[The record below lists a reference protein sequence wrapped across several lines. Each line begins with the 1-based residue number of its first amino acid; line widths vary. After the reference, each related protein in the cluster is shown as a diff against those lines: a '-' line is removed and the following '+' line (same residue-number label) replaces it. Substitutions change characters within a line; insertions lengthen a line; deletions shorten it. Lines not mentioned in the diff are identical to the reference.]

1 MTKDGAEKM
10 LNIFG
15 LVKMINTNKDQ
26 FIQKDEV
33 QKFIKKQKS
42 PSVFNEYLQS
52 INDQVNIRE
61 FQEHMGQ
68 IAWEAEEKTGSEA
81 SIEFKKKK
89 YDKEYEKCSL
99 EAINEMRDQAYRF
112 HGHKTKD
119 KETFNVLFG
128 TLMREAIKEGN
139 MYNVYEK
146 LEQIELKEPITMEFI
161 KEYCK
166 QGGYDFQLP
175 KGVTLSSDIDWSNSE
190 DVFYYLSFDES
201 TFADTP
207 REHLPENYDPQ
218 QVFDKGKTLGLG
230 IDEAH
235 EKGYTGKG
243 VSVAIC
249 DWQLKPHK
257 DLNVKEYQCGEY
269 AAQVEEYFHASAV
282 TGILAGQQT
291 GVAPDADVYFFAEY
305 QDRSETGGN
314 DMINA
319 LKSII
324 EKNKTLPE
332 NQRIRVV
339 SISGPIY
346 GEQEEAQ
353 ALIKELTDAGVW
365 VLSSEEFWNDFG
377 YLEKKDPM
385 GDADDF
391 NNYQINHPND
401 DEHPEQGL
409 YVTSGNRT
417 VPDPT
422 NETAYRHDS
431 RASASWAIP
440 VVAGYYALAC
450 QADPSMTPEKFKQLA
465 AETARVQESTTWKN
479 PRDQFEGRT
488 EETVPIK
495 IIDINALLQRIEEE
509 KLQCA
514 E

>member
-1 MTKDGAEKM
+1 M

-33 QKFIKKQKS
+33 QNFIEKQKS

-52 INDQVNIRE
+52 INDQVNVWE

-68 IAWEAEEKTGSEA
+68 IAWEAKEKTGNEA

-146 LEQIELKEPITMEFI
+146 LEQIELKEPITMDFI
-161 KEYCK
+161 KEFCK

-175 KGVTLSSDIDWSNSE
+175 KGVTLSGDIDWSNSE

-207 REHLPENYDPQ
+207 REHLPENYDPK

-249 DWQLKPHK
+249 DWQLKPHN

-269 AAQVEEYFHASAV
+269 AAQVEDYFHASAV

-314 DMINA
+314 DMINT
-319 LKSII
+319 LRSII

-339 SISGPIY
+339 SISGSIY

-353 ALIKELTDAGVW
+353 ALVKELTDSGVW
-365 VLSSEEFWNDFG
+365 VFSAEEFWADEQGFG

-385 GDADDF
+385 GNPDDF
-391 NNYQINHPND
+391 SNYQVNRGHFKKEDGSYREP
-401 DEHPEQGL
+401 L

-417 VPDPT
+417 IPDPT
-422 NETAYRHDS
+422 NESAYRHDS

-440 VVAGYYALAC
+440 VVAGLAC

-465 AETARVQESTTWKN
+465 SETARIQESTLFN
-479 PRDQFEGRT
+479 NLDVPSEGRT

>member
-1 MTKDGAEKM
+1 
-10 LNIFG
+10 
-15 LVKMINTNKDQ
+15 
-26 FIQKDEV
+26 
-33 QKFIKKQKS
+33 
-42 PSVFNEYLQS
+42 
-52 INDQVNIRE
+52 
-61 FQEHMGQ
+61 
-68 IAWEAEEKTGSEA
+68 
-81 SIEFKKKK
+81 
-89 YDKEYEKCSL
+89 
-99 EAINEMRDQAYRF
+99 
-112 HGHKTKD
+112 
-119 KETFNVLFG
+119 
-128 TLMREAIKEGN
+128 
-139 MYNVYEK
+139 
-146 LEQIELKEPITMEFI
+146 
-161 KEYCK
+161 
-166 QGGYDFQLP
+166 
-175 KGVTLSSDIDWSNSE
+175 LSGDIDWSNSE

-218 QVFDKGKTLGLG
+218 QVFDKGKSLGLG

-235 EKGYTGKG
+235 KKGYTGKG

-249 DWQLKPHK
+249 DWQLKPHN

-269 AAQVEEYFHASAV
+269 AAKINEYFHASAV
-282 TGILAGQQT
+282 AGILAGQQT
-291 GVAPDADVYFFAEY
+291 GIAPDADVYFFAEK

-314 DMINA
+314 DMINT
-319 LKSII
+319 LRSII

-353 ALIKELTDAGVW
+353 ALVKELTDSGVW
-365 VLSSEEFWNDFG
+365 VLHSDEFWNDFG

-385 GDADDF
+385 GDANDF
-391 NNYQINHPND
+391 NNYQINRGDWN
-401 DEHPEQGL
+401 ENAL
-409 YVTSGNRT
+409 YVNSGNRT

-450 QADPSMTPEKFKQLA
+450 QADPSMTPERFKQLA
-465 AETARVQESTTWKN
+465 YETAHVQESTRMIN
-479 PRDQFEGRT
+479 VDAPYEGRT

-495 IIDINALLQRIEEE
+495 IIDINALLQAIENE
-509 KLQCA
+509 KAQKA

>member
-1 MTKDGAEKM
+1 M

-26 FIQKDEV
+26 SIQKDEV
-33 QKFIKKQKS
+33 QNFIKKQKS

-52 INDQVNIRE
+52 INDQVNIWE
-61 FQEHMGQ
+61 FQDHMEQ
-68 IAWEAEEKTGSEA
+68 IALEAKEKTGNEA
-81 SIEFKKKK
+81 TVEFKEKK

-99 EAINEMRDQAYRF
+99 EAINELRDEAYRF

-128 TLMREAIKEGN
+128 TLVREAIKEGS
-139 MYNVYEK
+139 MWNVYEK
-146 LEQIELKEPITMEFI
+146 LEQIELKEPITMDFI
-161 KEYCK
+161 KEFCK
-166 QGGYDFQLP
+166 QGGYVFQFP
-175 KGVTLSSDIDWSNSE
+175 KGMTLSGDIDWSNSE

-207 REHLPENYDPQ
+207 REHLPENYNPQ
-218 QVFDKGKTLGLG
+218 QVFDKGKSLGLG
-230 IDEAH
+230 IDKVH

-243 VSVAIC
+243 VSVAVC
-249 DWQLKPHK
+249 DWQLKPHN
-257 DLNVKEYQCGEY
+257 DLNIKEYQCCEY
-269 AAQVEEYFHASAV
+269 AAQIEDYFHASAV

-291 GVAPDADVYFFAEY
+291 GIAPDADVYFFAEY

-314 DMINA
+314 DMINT

-324 EKNKTLPE
+324 EKNKTLPA

-353 ALIKELTDAGVW
+353 ALVKELTDSGVW

-385 GDADDF
+385 GDTDDF
-391 NNYQINHPND
+391 NNYQICLGAWNKNA
-401 DEHPEQGL
+401 L
-409 YVTSGNRT
+409 YVNSGNRT

-440 VVAGYYALAC
+440 AVAGYYTLAC
-450 QADPSMTPEKFKQLA
+450 QADPSITPEKFKQLA
-465 AETARVQESTTWKN
+465 AETARIQLSTEMID
-479 PRDQFEGRT
+479 PEAPYEGRT

-495 IIDINALLQRIEEE
+495 IIDINALLQAIENE
-509 KLQCA
+509 KTQRV